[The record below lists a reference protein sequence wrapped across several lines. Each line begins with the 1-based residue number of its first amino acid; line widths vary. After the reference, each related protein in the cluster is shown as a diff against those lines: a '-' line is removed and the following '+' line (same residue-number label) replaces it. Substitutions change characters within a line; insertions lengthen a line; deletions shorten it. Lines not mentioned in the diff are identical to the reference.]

1 MQESGKV
8 IASTGVARMN
18 LYLNQQ
24 SSLELIRYLRSVNGE
39 DGLEGTT
46 CRKRLMD
53 DAIKNVGGI
62 NELDTTA
69 QFWLER
75 VSRPIHAFVPE
86 HGMLTTTKQLVTHVF
101 SQRIPYGAFLDLGHG
116 IRICTPQYAFLRFGS
131 KCDFVDLVKL
141 GLELCGTYSGWKLS
155 PGGAHS
161 LRAENQECTFDI
173 PQALQARHLRQF
185 LERMAG
191 AHGAAAARRAAAFV
205 LDGSAS
211 PMESAVYLLLCLP
224 KRLGGYGLPKPQL
237 NPKLTITNPSGTE
250 TIERYPDLFWK
261 GPNIDIEYN
270 SDRDHSGEW
279 SRYRDSRREVELT
292 VAEVRVLPLTRNQLM
307 DADGFDEFANGL
319 RRMLGIQKRPE
330 DPRWRWRRDELRRYL
345 LAGLQ

>member
-1 MQESGKV
+1 
-8 IASTGVARMN
+8 MN
-18 LYLNQQ
+18 LYLNHE

-39 DGLEGTT
+39 DGLEGSI

-53 DAIKNVGGI
+53 DAINTVRGI

-69 QFWLER
+69 YFWLEHI
-75 VSRPIHAFVPE
+75 SRPIHAYVPE
-86 HGMLTTTKQLVTHVF
+86 QAMTTSTKQLVTHVF

-116 IRICTPQYAFLRFGS
+116 IRMCTPQYVFLRLGRS
-131 KCDFVDLVKL
+131 CDFVELVKI
-141 GLELCGTYSGWKLS
+141 GLELCGSYSGWKLPS
-155 PGGAHS
+155 ATRRSQRREEQG
-161 LRAENQECTFDI
+161 CTFDV
-173 PQALQARHLRQF
+173 PCVLQARHLRKF
-185 LERMAG
+185 VERVAG
-191 AHGAAAARRAAAFV
+191 HDGAVGARQAARFV

-211 PMESAVYLLLCLP
+211 PMETAVYLLLCLP
-224 KRLGGYGLPKPQL
+224 KRVGGYGLPKPLL

-270 SDRDHSGEW
+270 SDEDHSGEW

-292 VAEVRVLPLTRNQLM
+292 VADVRVLPLTRNQLM
-307 DADGFDEFANGL
+307 DPDGFDEFANGL

-330 DPRWRWRRDELRRYL
+330 DPRWRWRRDELRRNL
-345 LAGLQ
+345 LAGWY